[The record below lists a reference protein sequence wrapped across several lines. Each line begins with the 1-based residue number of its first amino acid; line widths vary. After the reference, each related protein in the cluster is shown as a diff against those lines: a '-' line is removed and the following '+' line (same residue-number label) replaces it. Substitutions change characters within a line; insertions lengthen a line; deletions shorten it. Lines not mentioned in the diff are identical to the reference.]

1 MDNTEAVK
9 VNETTFS
16 IVKPVTTESTKVEYN
31 LDSLLQQEV
40 DILKSLDDYT
50 NQRKTELVEVRGL
63 IQKALAL
70 GIKTGA
76 EAAEDARLKQIED
89 LEK

>member
-70 GIKTGA
+70 GIKTSA
-76 EAAEDARLKQIED
+76 EATEDARLKQIEE